1 MTNTI
6 GQKIKQLRKSL
17 KLTQEDFAAKIDVS
31 RSTLSCYEVGQRT
44 PSMKTLQ
51 EIAHICGVGL
61 DFFGLGSK
69 DEAFDLLAR
78 AKDVFESADVPTETK
93 EELYYE
99 FMKLYLEMKKEL
111 RNNDNL
117 Q

>member
-1 MTNTI
+1 MNNNI
-6 GQKIKQLRKSL
+6 GIKIKQLRKGL
-17 KLTQEDFAAKIDVS
+17 KLTQEEFAAKINVS

-51 EIAHICGVGL
+51 DIAQICGIGL

-78 AKDVFESADVPTETK
+78 AKDVFESDDVPTATK
-93 EELYYE
+93 EELYFE

-111 RNNDNL
+111 RNDDNL